1 MQYSHLI
8 SDFIH
13 GCLHAFVQAVH
24 SMKDSDVMLKAEL
37 DYVNASLVLGN
48 VPRPMAACLVMDPFL
63 HFDLIFY
70 YLLSFES

>member
-1 MQYSHLI
+1 
-8 SDFIH
+8 
-13 GCLHAFVQAVH
+13 
-24 SMKDSDVMLKAEL
+24 MKDSDVMLKAEL

-48 VPRPMAACLVMDPFL
+48 MPRPMAVCLVMDPFL